1 MDNKDAA
8 QLEDVIKRTTKETLI
23 QVGFDM
29 SDPIAMQ
36 ADMHFLRSLRGL
48 CQKAGIRAMMIAIG
62 VATAGMMIL
71 FWRGFNSGN

>member
-1 MDNKDAA
+1 MDAS
-8 QLEDVIKRTTKETLI
+8 QLDDVIKRTTKETLV

-48 CQKAGIRAMMIAIG
+48 CQKAGIRAVMIAIG
-62 VATAGMMIL
+62 VATAGMVVL
-71 FWRGFNSGN
+71 LWRGFNSGS